1 MGQRTVKRRPGKQW
15 VEGKTFRLADEVRYM
30 QRRVA
35 EHASRIVTIGQL
47 VLFSTDRRRLVTRSI
62 RSTRRSAGPGW
73 RSLFGGDQGYRYE
86 LYSPL
91 ERTLPN
97 RWPDLRLC

>member
-1 MGQRTVKRRPGKQW
+1 MTTRSKQWYTNKSRSWKRRAQQFHRNFSEDIYCMRFWGVTGMGQRTVKRRPGKQW

-47 VLFSTDRRRLVTRSI
+47 VLFSTDRGRLVPGSI
-62 RSTRRSAGPGW
+62 R
-73 RSLFGGDQGYRYE
+73 
-86 LYSPL
+86 
-91 ERTLPN
+91 
-97 RWPDLRLC
+97 